1 MLSAEELLAGSRL
14 TYDVEVPA
22 AVLHPDGGVDA
33 DAGGSAGEMVRLR
46 PLTVHDLQLIA
57 GAASAD
63 DELLATLMVQR
74 SLVEPAMSVPQVAAA
89 HAGLVQYLL
98 HHVNRVSGISATSD
112 ELANAAQAPLARAS
126 LALERAFGWTPEQ
139 VSELT
144 VGQMLLHLQLL
155 SEAPQG

>member
-1 MLSAEELLAGSRL
+1 MLSAEALLAGSRL

-22 AVLHPDGGVDA
+22 AVLHPDGGA
-33 DAGGSAGEMVRLR
+33 DAGAGETVRLR

-57 GAASAD
+57 GAASTD
-63 DELLATLMVQR
+63 DQLLATLMVQR
-74 SLVEPAMSVPQVAAA
+74 SLVEPAMSVQQVAAA

-112 ELANAAQAPLARAS
+112 ELASAAQAPLARAS